1 MYKKASIKIIVILVT
16 AAILTVPSSM
26 LQISHAQSTK
36 ALQDVLAIHNRE
48 RAEVRNQ
55 PLTWSNTLANQ
66 AQGYANQLA
75 SQGYVCNAQQCDT
88 LPHGAANENLAWG
101 GVGFPIA
108 QMVEGSQY
116 AWVSEKPGYN
126 AQTNTC
132 TPVPPLRSCGHYTA
146 MIWGGT
152 TSIGCGTSTG
162 AQIEVLVCRYDPPG
176 NMAGQTPISQ
186 GAAQAVGEEESTFA
200 PPPQEGVGDG
210 GGGDTSGDGGG
221 GDSSGDGGGGDSSGD
236 GGGGDSSGDGGG
248 DAN

>member
-1 MYKKASIKIIVILVT
+1 MNRKVSIKIIVIVVA

-36 ALQDVLAIHNRE
+36 ALQDILAIHNRE
-48 RAEVRNQ
+48 RAAVGNAA
-55 PLTWSNTLANQ
+55 LTWSNSLATQ
-66 AQGYANQLA
+66 AQQYADQLK

-88 LPHGAANENLAWG
+88 LPHGASNENLGWG
-101 GVGFPIA
+101 SVGFPFA

-132 TPVPPLRSCGHYTA
+132 TPVPPLVSCGHYTA

-152 TSIGCGTSTG
+152 TNVGCGTSTG
-162 AQIEVLVCRYDPPG
+162 AQIEILVCRYDPPG
-176 NMAGQTPISQ
+176 NMAGQTPFSQ
-186 GAAQAVGEEESTFA
+186 RAAQAVGEEDSTLA

-210 GGGDTSGDGGG
+210 GGGDTSRGGDGDDGGGGGGGDTSGGGDGGDDGGG
-221 GDSSGDGGGGDSSGD
+221 GDGDG
-236 GGGGDSSGDGGG
+236 
-248 DAN
+248 N